1 VDLSAVRISIRVRPG
16 ASRTSVGGSYDG
28 ALVVRVSERAVDGKA
43 TAAAL
48 TAVAKALG
56 VPIRDVTLVAGA
68 TSRTK
73 TVEVPDAARSRLQ
86 ELLGR

>member
-1 VDLSAVRISIRVRPG
+1 MRISIRVRPG

-56 VPIRDVTLVAGA
+56 IPARDVTLVAGA

-73 TVEVPDAARSRLQ
+73 TVEVPDAARSRLP